1 MGKSSTI
8 LLIDSLLAAAAFSL
22 FIWLEA
28 AGIENRALVS
38 VGAFYA
44 FYRLLLFNKKA
55 LFLFGFF
62 VGIFWFYW
70 IGLSFRY
77 VGMEYAVPL
86 VMVGLGIAYALI
98 FGMLGFIRHY
108 YVRAAALLIYF
119 DLMTPFGFEWLKP
132 EILLVD
138 SFFRVDK
145 IALFLFLL
153 SVGLFIFLEKRRY
166 RAVAFLPLLL
176 ALDLGSRE
184 APPAVDILL
193 AGTEY
198 FQDEKWDRANLS
210 RIIDDNLAAI
220 DNAIEARQAAVVLPE
235 SVFPM
240 YLNFA
245 PPLVEALKEKSRFIT
260 IVAGGLYS
268 DGTQHFNSTYFFQN
282 GLMQVAH
289 KVVLV
294 PFGES
299 SDFLPRW
306 MGKWVNRIFFD
317 DAEDYRTAKEPTDF
331 EIEGRKYR
339 NAICYEATVERMYE
353 NAPPFMIAITNNA
366 WYYPSTE
373 PDLQRVVI
381 RYFARKHGV
390 IVYHSV
396 NKSRSEIIY

>member
-1 MGKSSTI
+1 
-8 LLIDSLLAAAAFSL
+8 
-22 FIWLEA
+22 
-28 AGIENRALVS
+28 
-38 VGAFYA
+38 VG
-44 FYRLLLFNKKA
+44 L
-55 LFLFGFF
+55 
-62 VGIFWFYW
+62 FWFYW

-77 VGMEYAVPL
+77 VDMGYAVPL

-98 FGMLGFIRHY
+98 FGLLGFVRPY

-132 EILLVD
+132 EILLVN
-138 SFFRVDK
+138 SFFGIGKV
-145 IALFLFLL
+145 ALLL
-153 SVGLFIFLEKRRY
+153 VLVSVVLFIFWEGRRY
-166 RAVAFLPLLL
+166 RAAAFLPLLL

-184 APPAVDILL
+184 APPAADIVL
-193 AGTEY
+193 AGTSY
-198 FQDEKWDRANLS
+198 SQDEKWERANLS

-220 DNAIEARQAAVVLPE
+220 DRAIEERKAAVVLPE

-245 PPLVEALKEKSRFIT
+245 PPLVETLMEKSRFIT
-260 IVAGGLYS
+260 IIAGGLYS
-268 DGTQHFNSTYFFQN
+268 DGNQHFNSTYFFQN

-299 SDFLPRW
+299 TDFLPHW
-306 MGKWVNRIFFD
+306 MGKWINKIFFD

-331 EIEGRKYR
+331 EIEGQKYR
-339 NAICYEATVERMYE
+339 NAICYEATVGRMYE
-353 NAPPFMIAITNNA
+353 NAPKNMIAITNNA

-390 IVYHSV
+390 TVYHAV